1 MLDLIN
7 KKDSQE
13 VIIGPEYSVI
23 TLILQ
28 ILFLQYMTSDINF
41 DFFNKTD
48 IVMITWR
55 KDEEYI
61 RYILIK
67 DKETYTKIEKSILNY
82 YKDLKN
88 IKIIKLKYSPFKIL
102 ELFFPYFFE
111 TKDNTD
117 NIYIN
122 HKKNILYYDLLKVKE
137 LTDKEKDTIQKYKQ
151 RWFNIIGIK
160 GNINNV
166 KQSYNKENTDW
177 LYDYLKEN
185 DLLDLSFYIDKWYVP
200 NKEDANKIDEIKIWI
215 NNRLN
220 IGIATRQIEEH
231 ITKIFFITLRPIY
244 TGWKFDS
251 VLKWMLSLKKI
262 EGLIYDFFTKDIYK
276 HQPDFK
282 VENIGKI
289 INYFFQTLWRI
300 WLVVDEDDKELF
312 QERISEY
319 YNNNYT
325 EEQIEDIK
333 NGLVIF
339 PQELKNKDDVY
350 KYLYSIESGSGIA
363 LITWPT
369 WSGKT
374 TFLMTWLQSVLQ
386 KYNRT
391 VITLEDPIEF
401 LLHSSKSLIYQREV
415 GKDIV
420 DFISGIK
427 DALREK
433 PDIIVLGEIRE
444 NKEENI
450 ASILIE
456 TAKTWHLVLWTL
468 HANNLY
474 DAYKRFSFLAN
485 QGDNTDLQITYIINL
500 RKINTSKWHMVI
512 YQQYMWDKAKG
523 DQNLNEIKD
532 DKWNTSI
539 NVKWLILYLLKIIS
553 LQELMWITTDTGNM
567 LKMLWKIASTLYI
580 SNNEF
585 SLFSNDKEELDRIQ
599 ANSND

>member
-166 KQSYNKENTDW
+166 EQSYNKKNTDW

-200 NKEDANKIDEIKIWI
+200 NKEDANKIDETKIWI

-474 DAYKRFSFLAN
+474 DAYNRFSFLAN

-500 RKINTSKWHMVI
+500 RKMNTSKWHMVI

>member
-13 VIIGPEYSVI
+13 VIINPEYNVI

-41 DFFNKTD
+41 DFFNKTG

-67 DKETYTKIEKSILNY
+67 DKETYTKIEESILNY
-82 YKDLKN
+82 YKTLKN

-117 NIYIN
+117 NLYIN

-137 LTDKEKDTIQKYKQ
+137 FTNEEKNTIQKYKQ
-151 RWFNIIGIK
+151 RWFNLIGIK

-166 KQSYNKENTDW
+166 KQSYNKENADW

-185 DLLDLSFYIDKWYVP
+185 DLLDLSFYIDKWYIP
-200 NKEDANKIDEIKIWI
+200 NKEDPNKIDETKIWI

-289 INYFFQTLWRI
+289 INYFFQTLWKI
-300 WLVVDEDDKELF
+300 WLVIDEDDKELF

-319 YNNNYT
+319 YNNDYT

-363 LITWPT
+363 LVTWPT

-415 GKDIV
+415 GKDVI

-474 DAYKRFSFLAN
+474 DAYNRFSFLAN

-500 RKINTSKWHMVI
+500 RKMNTSKWYMVI

-553 LQELMWITTDTGNM
+553 LQELMWITTDTANM

-585 SLFSNDKEELDRIQ
+585 SLFGNDKEELDRIQ